1 MAQNIKINSKKTAGY
16 EKTYELNGLKVLE
29 TYVKKDNFYRK
40 LFLYDMRFGI
50 TVESYGLS
58 NDELWELIKSLD
70 NSKLNEL

>member
-1 MAQNIKINSKKTAGY
+1 MAQNIKINSKKASGY
-16 EKTYELNGLKVLE
+16 EKTYERNRLKVLE
-29 TYVKKDNFYRK
+29 TYVKKDNFYRV

-50 TVESYGLS
+50 TVESYGIS